1 MPEGKVGY
9 NPSRYIE
16 TVRPEGHTA
25 TIASNKPC
33 TLRTSPKPYWKR
45 YGATCIMMV
54 LCPPVIVLVSMT
66 AKMKAVKRRKEI
78 NESTAYV

>member
-1 MPEGKVGY
+1 
-9 NPSRYIE
+9 
-16 TVRPEGHTA
+16 
-25 TIASNKPC
+25 
-33 TLRTSPKPYWKR
+33 
-45 YGATCIMMV
+45 MV